1 MLIPKCVKYRKM
13 HRGRR
18 TGIATQGATVAFG
31 DFGLQAMEACWM
43 SNRQIEA
50 ARRAM
55 TRHVKRGGQIW
66 IRVFPD
72 KSITKKPAETRMGS
86 GKGNPEGWVAV
97 VKPGRVLFEMGG
109 VTPQVAKE
117 AMKLAAAEPRKRN
130 PNDRYSNPIRNN
142 RAARPAQGPAGL
154 RDRGQDEQDGHRP
167 DRLVQGAPS
176 LPQDGPAAHP
186 LQGPRREE
194 RVRGGR
200 PRPHHRNASDLQGE
214 ALART

>member
-1 MLIPKCVKYRKM
+1 MLIPKRVKYRKM

-18 TGIATQGATVAFG
+18 QGIATRGATVAFG
-31 DFGLQAMEACWM
+31 DYGLQALEAAWM

-109 VTPQVAKE
+109 VTAEVAKE
-117 AMKLAAAEPRKRN
+117 AMKLAAAKLPMKTRVV
-130 PNDRYSNPIRNN
+130 S
-142 RAARPAQGPAGL
+142 AADAGGS
-154 RDRGQDEQDGHRP
+154 R
-167 DRLVQGAPS
+167 
-176 LPQDGPAAHP
+176 
-186 LQGPRREE
+186 
-194 RVRGGR
+194 
-200 PRPHHRNASDLQGE
+200 
-214 ALART
+214 